1 MRTGDRADAI
11 EGVAHI
17 GDPIAQG
24 IIHRVF
30 QRATARGDGDHLGAE
45 KLHPKHVRGL
55 TFDVMRAHVDDA
67 LQPELGTDRGGGH
80 AVLARA
86 GFGDDPGLA
95 HAAGEDDLA
104 QHVVDLMRAGVVQ
117 LVTLHIDLGTAKMV
131 GHPFSEVKR
140 RGTAD
145 VVLPQI
151 VHLGPEGRVGLGM
164 LIARLE
170 VEDQRHQG
178 FRHEPPAKLAKTPS
192 LIRPCHVAVQPVLG
206 HGPSP
211 L

>member
-1 MRTGDRADAI
+1 M
-11 EGVAHI
+11 
-17 GDPIAQG
+17 
-24 IIHRVF
+24 
-30 QRATARGDGDHLGAE
+30 
-45 KLHPKHVRGL
+45 
-55 TFDVMRAHVDDA
+55 
-67 LQPELGTDRGGGH
+67 
-80 AVLARA
+80 LARA

-95 HAAGEDDLA
+95 HAAGKDDLA

-117 LVTLHIDLGTAKMV
+117 LVALHIDLGTTKMR
-131 GHPFSEVKR
+131 GYPFGKVQR
-140 RGTAD
+140 RGSAD
-145 VVLPQI
+145 VMLPQI

-164 LIARLE
+164 FIARLK

-178 FRHEPPAKLAKTPS
+178 FRHETPTELAKASS